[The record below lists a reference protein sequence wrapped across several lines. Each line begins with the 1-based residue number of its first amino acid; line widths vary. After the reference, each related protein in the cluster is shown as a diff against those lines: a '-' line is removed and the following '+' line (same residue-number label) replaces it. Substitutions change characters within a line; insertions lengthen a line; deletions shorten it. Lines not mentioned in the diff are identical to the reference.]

1 MWMWAGQHFF
11 QFQLPCTII
20 TKPILPQ
27 KAPCVVLWG
36 LTKCRFVNFL
46 LLNSFKF
53 LCFRNKG
60 ECFYSAIALTAK
72 TKQWNLEFT
81 RLQLRLHGI
90 ASDWYI
96 SCIFLIILAWNQRAV
111 RSQEFLLSPSLQFL
125 LHPYDQVPGWIF
137 SENQQIYNK
146 IYNQNNQKNYNKQ
159 RLLVAIQYSVRFKCS
174 CFFWPAPMHFL
185 SLYSDASTILCHC
198 STVLFP
204 QTNLYRHSREARY
217 KYINLQDK

>member
-1 MWMWAGQHFF
+1 MSRAAFF
-11 QFQLPCTII
+11 
-20 TKPILPQ
+20 PIS
-27 KAPCVVLWG
+27 APVHNNHKTNFAPKGTLCCALG
-36 LTKCRFVNFL
+36 AKKCRFVSFL

-53 LCFRNKG
+53 QCFRNKG